1 MIVVTVFNLL
11 LMNFI
16 IAIFADTYGTF
27 DSRSTGLYL
36 SEILKSRGELADND
50 SFGAFFASIPPI
62 NVIQIPFIPLS
73 FCFREGMPNLIA
85 LNKFLLQ
92 IQYTIF
98 MMFFFVVFLLISVV
112 LIPAAWIIGIIDKV
126 NNLQNMTSGTEK
138 CMNLGIFVPFGIV
151 ILMFDTLVDLTY
163 FWKNNFRDDLKKTII
178 VKEKSEITHMTI
190 RNIIDICKRY
200 STSKIKSVHAT
211 TLIRSFR
218 RRYRVNQNLQFL
230 IFRQMI
236 PVGGFKSQDE

>member
-1 MIVVTVFNLL
+1 
-11 LMNFI
+11 
-16 IAIFADTYGTF
+16 
-27 DSRSTGLYL
+27 
-36 SEILKSRGELADND
+36 
-50 SFGAFFASIPPI
+50 
-62 NVIQIPFIPLS
+62 
-73 FCFREGMPNLIA
+73 
-85 LNKFLLQ
+85 
-92 IQYTIF
+92 
-98 MMFFFVVFLLISVV
+98 
-112 LIPAAWIIGIIDKV
+112 
-126 NNLQNMTSGTEK
+126 MTSGTEK
-138 CMNLGIFVPFGIV
+138 CMNLGIFIPFGIV

-178 VKEKSEITHMTI
+178 VKEKSMITHMTI